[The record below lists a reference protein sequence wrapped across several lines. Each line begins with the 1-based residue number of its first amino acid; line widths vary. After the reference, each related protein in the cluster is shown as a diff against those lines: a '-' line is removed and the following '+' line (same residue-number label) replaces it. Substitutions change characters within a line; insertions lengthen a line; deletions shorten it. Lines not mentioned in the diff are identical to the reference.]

1 MTIQLGA
8 NPIWVDE
15 FGLSAITEDM
25 VFVTTIVFTNTH
37 ATNAATDV
45 VVASAKGVTII
56 AVPVLA
62 AKTTL
67 PVTINIPVHG
77 LLISGGTA
85 TTTRVTVYHR

>member
-25 VFVTTIVFTNTH
+25 VFVTSLVFTNG
-37 ATNAATDV
+37 AGAVVGDV
-45 VVASAKGVTII
+45 VVADAKGVTIL
-56 AVPVLA
+56 AVPDMA
-62 AKTTL
+62 ANTRVIAK
-67 PVTINIPVHG
+67 VNIPVHG
-77 LLISGGTA
+77 LLISGGNA